1 MSDKNGPRISLNHLL
16 PDTRHTEPAD
26 SREEYFLCWSV
37 DPGGMDELWEDG
49 WRHFGAIFF
58 RYRTW
63 EHAGRG
69 LAVTPLRV
77 DLERFAPSRS
87 QRRVLARNRDLR
99 VEVRPTKLDD
109 ETRRMFLLHRER
121 FREQVPDSLDNFLSH
136 SPASV
141 PCRNETIRLY
151 SGSRL
156 VAAHFLD
163 TGDRATSSVYS
174 MFDPS
179 ESRRSLG
186 VYTILVAAELS
197 RRAGRRHYYP
207 GYATR
212 EPSPY
217 DYKKNL
223 PGLEEYDWHNRWLPL
238 ARGGGG

>member
-1 MSDKNGPRISLNHLL
+1 MGDKNGPRIPLNHLL
-16 PDTRHTEPAD
+16 LDTRRPGPAD
-26 SREEYFLCWSV
+26 SREEYFLCWGV
-37 DPGGMDELWEDG
+37 DPRGMDELWEDG

-63 EHAGRG
+63 EHGGRR
-69 LAVTPLRV
+69 LTVTPLRV

-99 VEVRPTKLDD
+99 VEVRPTELDA
-109 ETRRMFLLHRER
+109 ETRRMFRLHRQR
-121 FREQVPDSLDNFLSH
+121 FREQVPDSLDDFLSY
-136 SPASV
+136 SPADL
-141 PCRNETIRLY
+141 PCRNETIRVY

-163 TGDRATSSVYS
+163 TGERAASSVYS
-174 MFDPS
+174 MFDPA

-186 VYTILVAAELS
+186 VYTILAAAELS
-197 RRAGRRHYYP
+197 RRARRRHYYP

-223 PGLEEYDWHNRWLPL
+223 AALEEYDWSGRWLPL
-238 ARGGGG
+238 GRGEG